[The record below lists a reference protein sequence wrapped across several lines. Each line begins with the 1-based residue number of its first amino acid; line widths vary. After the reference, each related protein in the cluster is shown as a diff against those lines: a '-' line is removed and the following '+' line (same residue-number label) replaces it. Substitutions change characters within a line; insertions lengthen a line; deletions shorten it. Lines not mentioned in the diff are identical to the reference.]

1 MLISISPA
9 KKLDFAPQKL
19 TKTHTLPDFLDDSQI
34 LIDRLTKISMKGLSK
49 LMGISEAL
57 AQENFERYK
66 TWTTPFTPQ
75 NAKQALLAFQGDVY
89 LGMNAAEFK
98 ARDFKFAQDH
108 LRILSGL
115 YGVLRPLDLIQPYR
129 LEMGTRLSNK
139 RGRDLYAFWGS
150 RITDSLNEVLEAQK
164 SPVLVNL
171 ASNEYFKSVKMKDL
185 NARIVTPVFKDEK
198 NGKFKVLSF
207 FAKKARGL
215 MVSHIVRNRI
225 TKVEGIKSFDLE
237 GYQFD
242 ETRSS
247 DDEFIFTRAERN
259 K

>member
-1 MLISISPA
+1 MLITISPA

-19 TKTHTLPDFLDDSQI
+19 TKTHTVPDFLDDSRT
-34 LIDRLTKISMKGLSK
+34 LIDRVRKVSAKGLSK

-66 TWTTPFTPQ
+66 AWTTPFTPQ
-75 NAKQALLAFQGDVY
+75 NAKQGLLAFQGDVY
-89 LGMNAAEFK
+89 VGLNAAEFR
-98 ARDFKFAQDH
+98 ARDFKFAQEH

-129 LEMGTRLSNK
+129 LEMGTQLSNK

-150 RITDSLNEVLEAQK
+150 RITDSLNDVLESQK
-164 SPVLVNL
+164 DAVLVNL
-171 ASNEYFKSVKMKDL
+171 ASNEYFKSVRTKEL
-185 NARIVTPVFKDEK
+185 NARVVTPVFKDEK

-225 TKVEGIKSFDLE
+225 TQVEDIKSFDSE
-237 GYQFD
+237 GYRYD
-242 ETRSS
+242 KAMSS
-247 DDEFIFTRAERN
+247 DDEFVFTRAE
-259 K
+259 KPK